1 MLKIFD
7 KNHNAIGHTAKYKD
21 CKVESELSTGD
32 KTLSFTYLAKH
43 HNLEN
48 EMYVRTPDDEF
59 VIKEVPAIT
68 GSFPQI
74 VAILNL
80 EDLQKDMWEKFSV
93 ADVTIDEA
101 VRTVLA
107 GTGWRIGECDVTKR
121 RNAGMIQVST
131 LEVIQNLCTA
141 FMCEPVFDTINKKVS
156 FYSKRGEDKGT
167 YFMSGLNLKKLQKK
181 VTSYDYYTRIIPIG
195 SNGLTIE
202 DVNDGKNYLEN
213 YQYSNKILTY
223 IWKDESYTDPQALKE
238 DAELKLDDLSKPEK
252 AYSAEIYNL
261 VKQNPKYSILSYGLG
276 DTIILIDQ
284 ETETREKQR
293 IVKTIEYLQDHSK
306 DTCEIAN
313 AFLTFEEMQQKVQ
326 SAAEIINYTIT
337 GDGRYTGTINVSDIL
352 HFEQGLTGSTTIS
365 GINSSIATMQGD
377 LGAIKIKV
385 GEVETNYLKADEAE
399 IKYATIE
406 NLDVTNQT
414 VHSIQGDYAEFRT
427 TVTDELSAQRAIIDS
442 LDVTSLT
449 ARVATIEEAYI
460 DRAQVNTLLADYA
473 TIGNLKATNAQVD
486 NIAGEL
492 ATYKTVVAGQLTAFD
507 ADITN
512 LKAKD
517 AELETALIG
526 TAKIT
531 DLEAIRTRTQSLET
545 DVADINTLVNGNLT
559 SDNIHSLVLTGDKVT
574 VENGFIK
581 SAMIESLAADKIT
594 GLDINTTKLTVH
606 SENGRSTWTDNTIQ
620 ISDANRVRVQIGE
633 DAAGDYNLYLWDS
646 AGNLLWNATGVT
658 ESGLNDGIIKDVA
671 VADNANI
678 AGSKLDI
685 ESVIRKVNGAETT
698 IKGTRIKLDS
708 QNQTLDAAFTSLRTY
723 AEGVNSRTESNET
736 AISVA
741 QGQISTLISNTTIVK
756 DGKTVQL
763 KDAYNSTV
771 ADVNSIKTTLNEHT
785 SLIDEQ
791 SGEILAVQT
800 KTNKVESDLAGT
812 KQTVSAV
819 QSDLS
824 GTKSRVTTVETGL
837 DGLKTRVA
845 NTETALTKK
854 ADGTTVDSLTSRVA
868 TAETT
873 INGFQAS
880 LTATNKT
887 VSDNYAAL
895 NGKID
900 GIDFD
905 GQNLALGT
913 SSEWQSGNV
922 KDITN
927 SCHVNFALNDM
938 NNKGLQEGDILQIG
952 VDLKFSSDFAA
963 TGTGTKASYIQG
975 DCNQGGTW
983 TNISITGGNQQANIE
998 KIIASSSK
1006 TGRITTYVKVTK
1018 AMVDGTYS
1026 GKWIFNIRFNYYK
1039 GTVYWRNQMVN
1050 KGSKPLLWQP
1060 APEDLISEID
1070 LTNATVATHT
1080 EQISSHDA
1088 RITATEN
1095 SIKLKVS
1102 TSDFNSYKTTV
1113 NNELTSAKSRLSTAE
1128 SSITTMKG
1136 QIALKVEQTD
1146 IDTAVSGIEIGGR
1159 NLLLKTSVTDYGL
1172 GTLNSYANGVASVD
1186 NSRTYN
1192 GKPTILVKPSSSSTS
1207 SGALNYYGGTASLV
1221 KGETYTYSCMIY
1233 SSVADT
1239 FTTQSLGHF
1248 QTVNGS
1254 ELHNRTVKYEGDQ
1267 IPANT
1272 WTKVKIIFTPTV
1284 DCYFR
1289 SFFIYFAST
1298 SQTINVTNIKL
1309 EKGTKATDWTP
1320 APEDVDASITAVD
1333 NKFASYSTTTQ
1344 MQSAIDIAKN
1354 SITQSVSETYATKSQ
1369 VNTVSGN
1376 VTTLTS
1382 RVTAAEQK
1390 LTKDSLVTTIG
1401 TYYTTASYVGTA
1413 IDGIEIGGRN
1423 LIANT
1428 GPSSVTG
1435 WTASSGWTVSLVDCT
1450 TAPYGKAIR
1459 ATNGTATSGGVH
1471 KPPIAKAKMV
1481 NGEKY
1486 TISAWIRASKACT
1499 LNFRNEM
1506 MGSNTISVTT
1516 AWQKYTFTSTINT
1529 GATYYSDV
1537 FYVASGIANGMWIE
1551 VHSLKLEKGT
1561 KTTDWE
1567 PAPEDLES
1575 SIDSVKTVA
1584 TQTSE
1589 KFNWLVKSGT
1599 SATDFTLTD
1608 RTATLVANVIN
1619 LKGLVTFSGLDS
1631 AAQSKINTAQSTA
1644 DTAKNNA
1651 ATAQSTA
1658 NTAKNNAATAQ
1669 STADTAKANAATAQ
1683 STANTAKT
1691 NAATAQSTA
1700 DAAKTAA
1707 ANAQTTANTA
1717 NSTANTA
1724 KTNAATA
1731 QSTAD
1736 TARAEIA
1743 SLGKITVKKYD
1754 ITGASGSVK
1763 WIKLGTLVSNGDA
1776 SNTIIT
1782 VYSGNGYNGTA
1793 NQNSQVEIIIKD
1805 GWQSTQS
1812 AATSFG
1818 VSVTRQNCESLTVK
1832 VMATAHNTC
1841 DVWVYMPWTYWN
1853 GMYTIVGS
1861 YTSWTHSGANQ
1872 SGAPTTGTEQN
1883 LAYRAN
1889 AENAT
1894 TAANLANTTLANWC
1908 YNNDKTYIN
1917 GGKIYTGTIAAAQI
1931 AANAVTAVKI
1941 ASGAITTDKLA
1952 AGAVTAAKIA
1962 AGTITADKINVT
1974 DLFSK
1979 NITAT
1984 GTITGLNL
1992 CGGSLIIGSE
2002 NYSGD
2007 YSKISATGKL
2017 LTSDVRSRSGYSICY
2032 YDRNMLGSNVS
2043 EADYKRI
2050 IIGDYSKLV
2059 IGKTVY
2065 LEDELSSV
2073 ANYTTSC
2080 GLTMDGT
2087 NLTLFG
2093 KTIVKSDAS
2102 FTSALTVSGKTTL
2115 NGATTVNGEFKFNDY
2130 SNTNRRPVASTSTD
2144 TSRVAFIGSKITS
2157 GTYALSVNGQWGGTT
2172 FSTKTVNT
2180 TTSDIRL
2187 KENVAPATIEALP
2200 VLNKIGM
2207 YQFDWKQDHAHW
2219 DVGFVADYLE
2229 TIDSKFAIGG
2239 GYDED
2244 GNMDEKSVND
2254 FYLMGYVVKGV
2265 QELCAWNVRSDN
2277 QINFVDAKY
2286 QSKTAS
2292 LEAKISSLQYQLQQ
2306 AFTRIAEQE
2315 KLIKQLQAVG

>member
-1 MLKIFD
+1 MYQSSVAFGSLIQQDSRTFQAKI
-7 KNHNAIGHTAKYKD
+7 T
-21 CKVESELSTGD
+21 LGD
-32 KTLSFTYLAKH
+32 KTITDGIKSIKVSGGSNSEDDFSLGSAVSQYVEITLASSDAIFEGHEFLLEMGVIVNDSVEEYIPMGYFTAEKPDSDEDQISFTAYDRMMKMERACFLDLPDQTNTVAVLKAIGTITGVPVVTDGLTAISMQKPVGYTCREVLSYIAQMYGGFAICNRSGQIEIKTYED
-43 HNLEN
+43 HNYKVPTGRYWDTFTHNDLPFVLQKITCYTGQDEDGEDISVSVGTGVRKVSFSNPFMTQAALNDIWKKLQNYTYMPGSVRFLGDPRIDPWDILTVEN
-48 EMYVRTPDDEF
+48 RNGKSY
-59 VIKEVPAIT
+59 KVPAMKLTQDFDGGLSTEVEAVGKSEAEQDNGFQGPNTRQMERYYAQLVLIDHAMVNKLDADTAKIT
-68 GSFPQI
+68 YATI
-74 VAILNL
+74 DNLNAVKASI
-80 EDLQKDMWEKFSV
+80 EDL
-93 ADVTIDEA
+93 
-101 VRTVLA
+101 
-107 GTGWRIGECDVTKR
+107 DVTK
-121 RNAGMIQVST
+121 
-131 LEVIQNLCTA
+131 
-141 FMCEPVFDTINKKVS
+141 
-156 FYSKRGEDKGT
+156 
-167 YFMSGLNLKKLQKK
+167 
-181 VTSYDYYTRIIPIG
+181 
-195 SNGLTIE
+195 
-202 DVNDGKNYLEN
+202 
-213 YQYSNKILTY
+213 
-223 IWKDESYTDPQALKE
+223 
-238 DAELKLDDLSKPEK
+238 
-252 AYSAEIYNL
+252 
-261 VKQNPKYSILSYGLG
+261 
-276 DTIILIDQ
+276 
-284 ETETREKQR
+284 
-293 IVKTIEYLQDHSK
+293 
-306 DTCEIAN
+306 
-313 AFLTFEEMQQKVQ
+313 
-326 SAAEIINYTIT
+326 
-337 GDGRYTGTINVSDIL
+337 
-352 HFEQGLTGSTTIS
+352 
-365 GINSSIATMQGD
+365 
-377 LGAIKIKV
+377 
-385 GEVETNYLKADEAE
+385 
-399 IKYATIE
+399 
-406 NLDVTNQT
+406 
-414 VHSIQGDYAEFRT
+414 
-427 TVTDELSAQRAIIDS
+427 
-442 LDVTSLT
+442 LT
-449 ARVATIEEAYI
+449 ARVATIEDAYI

-473 TIGNLKATNAQVD
+473 TIGSLKATNAQVD

-492 ATYKTVVAGQLTAFD
+492 ATYKNVVAGQLTAFD

-531 DLEAIRTRTQSLET
+531 DLEAIRTRTQSLEA

-606 SENGRSTWTDNTIQ
+606 SEDGRSTWTDNTIQ
-620 ISDANRVRVQIGE
+620 IADGNRVRVQIGE
-633 DAAGDYNLYLWDS
+633 DAAGDYNLYLWDA

-685 ESVIRKVNGAETT
+685 ESVIREVNGAETT
-698 IKGTRIKLDS
+698 IKGTRIKLDE
-708 QNQTLDAAFTSLRTY
+708 QNQTLDAAFTSLKTY

-741 QGQISTLISNTTIVK
+741 QGQISTLISSTTIVK

-824 GTKSRVTTVETGL
+824 GTKSRVTTVETGM

-880 LTATNKT
+880 LTAINKT
-887 VSDNYAAL
+887 VSDNYASL

-927 SCHVNFALNDM
+927 SCHVNFTLNDM

-975 DCNQGGTW
+975 DCNQGGAW
-983 TNISITGGNQQANIE
+983 TGISITGGNQQANIE

-1006 TGRITTYVKVTK
+1006 TGHITTYVKVTK

-1026 GKWIFNIRFNYYK
+1026 GKWIFIIRFNYYK

-1050 KGSKPLLWQP
+1050 KGGKPLLWQP

-1088 RITATEN
+1088 RITAAEN

-1113 NNELTSAKSRLSTAE
+1113 TGDINTAKNAAISTAAADAKTKADKAL
-1128 SSITTMKG
+1128 SDAKADAATKTNSALADAKTYTNAQITTVNQSLSKTTQEINIMKG

-1146 IDTAVSGIEIGGR
+1146 IDTAVSSIQIGGR
-1159 NLLLKTSVTDYGL
+1159 NLIRNSKGDSVTDWVYAGTVTNDSHFGKCVLKGTTSTSETYL
-1172 GTLNSYANGVASVD
+1172 GTP
-1186 NSRTYN
+1186 RTEQ
-1192 GKPTILVKPSSSSTS
+1192 IEPSTTYTFSCYIWVSEQVSSIDLFWLSD
-1207 SGALNYYGGTASLV
+1207 TASDKKTGSGYV
-1221 KGETYTYSCMIY
+1221 NATQFK
-1233 SSVADT
+1233 SSLTFTAGAWHKVTGT
-1239 FTTQSLGHF
+1239 FTTKANDYTGYIRIDN
-1248 QTVNGS
+1248 NGS
-1254 ELHNRTVKYEGDQ
+1254 KTSGSA
-1267 IPANT
+1267 ANL
-1272 WTKVKIIFTPTV
+1272 
-1284 DCYFR
+1284 Y
-1289 SFFIYFAST
+1289 
-1298 SQTINVTNIKL
+1298 VTRLKL

-1354 SITQSVSETYATKSQ
+1354 SITQSVSETYATKTQ

-1382 RVTAAEQK
+1382 RVSAAEQK

-1561 KTTDWE
+1561 KATDWE

-1608 RTATLVANVIN
+1608 RTATLVANAIN

-1669 STADTAKANAATAQ
+1669 STADTAKTNAATAQ

-1861 YTSWTHSGANQ
+1861 YASWTHSGANQ

-1917 GGKIYTGTIAAAQI
+1917 GAKIYTGT
-1931 AANAVTAVKI
+1931 VTAKQ
-1941 ASGAITTDKLA
+1941 
-1952 AGAVTAAKIA
+1952 
-1962 AGTITADKINVT
+1962 INVS
-1974 DLFSK
+1974 DLFAQ

-1984 GTITGLNL
+1984 GTITGVTLKSAVINSTSGNI
-1992 CGGSLIIGSE
+1992 GGLTIADGML
-2002 NYSGD
+2002 
-2007 YSKISATGKL
+2007 SATVTKSSSEKTYLQINSKVPSIDLWTEKGDL
-2017 LTSDVRSRSGYSICY
+2017 LPFSTTIDGDGIYCWSG
-2032 YDRNMLGSNVS
+2032 
-2043 EADYKRI
+2043 
-2050 IIGDYSKLV
+2050 
-2059 IGKTVY
+2059 
-2065 LEDELSSV
+2065 
-2073 ANYTTSC
+2073 
-2080 GLTMDGT
+2080 
-2087 NLTLFG
+2087 
-2093 KTIVKSDAS
+2093 S
-2102 FTSALTVSGKTTL
+2102 FTDLT
-2115 NGATTVNGEFKFNDY
+2115 ATNFTFLDY
-2130 SNTNRRPVASTSTD
+2130 SNVKRKPVASTSSN
-2144 TSRVAFIGSKITS
+2144 TSRVAFIGSKLTS
-2157 GTYALSVNGQWGGTT
+2157 GTYALSVNGQWGGDN

-2187 KENVAPATIEALP
+2187 KENVAPATVKALP
-2200 VLNKIGM
+2200 VLNKIHM
-2207 YQFDWKQDHAHW
+2207 YQFDWKQDHTHW

-2229 TIDSKFAIGG
+2229 KVDSKFAIGG
-2239 GYDED
+2239 GYNED
-2244 GNMDEKSVND
+2244 GNIDEKSVNE

-2265 QELCAWNVRSDN
+2265 QELCDWNVWTDARLDSME
-2277 QINFVDAKY
+2277 AKY

-2292 LEAKISSLQYQLQQ
+2292 LEAELESVRYQLQQ

-2315 KLIKQLQAVG
+2315 KLIKRLQAAG

>member
-1 MLKIFD
+1 MSLERMLCSSEDLNFGECNSSKFGIQVADIADITGTKIQVYEIIDDYIDEIILFTGYVDSAKVQSGRNNRTIVAYDEFYRHSDDDVSEWYKNMFSETQKAEYKGEWGGD
-7 KNHNAIGHTAKYKD
+7 KKYTSGNVVRYNGIYYQYFCKSTDKITVASYDSEGKEINNTYIVADYLVGKNPESIIENVDFSVYVQKLEVYNPYNYGSVTVKQFRDSLFAHVGIEQDSATLLNDAVEITRTLDSNEIKFSDCVKAICQMNACFGHISPDGIFQYIYLGEDLIDYTGNYKSSSVYEEYSTKAIDSVRIYDNAGEASTICGSGNNPWNISNNFLLFNLDAAVLKEISEKLYDYVKTITYTPTNLISIYSLPVKLGSEITFRDHTGREINTYALQDTLNGVQLISQEIKAIGNEARNNSVSLTDSFNRLEAKTTAIVEKVYEKIAVDSAEIKNIYGDLANYK
-21 CKVESELSTGD
+21 VVVAE
-32 KTLSFTYLAKH
+32 
-43 HNLEN
+43 
-48 EMYVRTPDDEF
+48 EF
-59 VIKEVPAIT
+59 YATQATI
-68 GSFPQI
+68 Q
-74 VAILNL
+74 
-80 EDLQKDMWEKFSV
+80 DL
-93 ADVTIDEA
+93 
-101 VRTVLA
+101 
-107 GTGWRIGECDVTKR
+107 DVTK
-121 RNAGMIQVST
+121 
-131 LEVIQNLCTA
+131 
-141 FMCEPVFDTINKKVS
+141 
-156 FYSKRGEDKGT
+156 
-167 YFMSGLNLKKLQKK
+167 
-181 VTSYDYYTRIIPIG
+181 
-195 SNGLTIE
+195 
-202 DVNDGKNYLEN
+202 
-213 YQYSNKILTY
+213 
-223 IWKDESYTDPQALKE
+223 
-238 DAELKLDDLSKPEK
+238 
-252 AYSAEIYNL
+252 
-261 VKQNPKYSILSYGLG
+261 
-276 DTIILIDQ
+276 
-284 ETETREKQR
+284 
-293 IVKTIEYLQDHSK
+293 
-306 DTCEIAN
+306 
-313 AFLTFEEMQQKVQ
+313 
-326 SAAEIINYTIT
+326 
-337 GDGRYTGTINVSDIL
+337 
-352 HFEQGLTGSTTIS
+352 
-365 GINSSIATMQGD
+365 
-377 LGAIKIKV
+377 
-385 GEVETNYLKADEAE
+385 
-399 IKYATIE
+399 
-406 NLDVTNQT
+406 
-414 VHSIQGDYAEFRT
+414 
-427 TVTDELSAQRAIIDS
+427 
-442 LDVTSLT
+442 LT
-449 ARVATIEEAYI
+449 ARVATIEDAYI
-460 DRAQVNTLLADYA
+460 DRAQVNALLADYA
-473 TIGNLKATNAQVD
+473 TIGQLNATNGQIT
-486 NIAGEL
+486 NLSGEL
-492 ATYKTVVAGQLTAFD
+492 STYKTVVAGQFTAFD

-1382 RVTAAEQK
+1382 RVSAAEQK

-1413 IDGIEIGGRN
+1413 IEGIEIGGRN

-1428 GPSSVTG
+1428 GPGSVAG
-1435 WTASSGWTVSLVDCT
+1435 WIASAGWTVSLVDCA

-1486 TISAWIRASKACT
+1486 TISAWIRASRACT

-1984 GTITGLNL
+1984 GTITGVTLKSAVINSTSGNIGGFTIGKDTISAYVPVSGTKRKFIKLNASEPSISL
-1992 CGGSLIIGSE
+1992 GIDEDEVFNFNTNLDSDSIYSENGKFGSL
-2002 NYSGD
+2002 D
-2007 YSKISATGKL
+2007 A
-2017 LTSDVRSRSGYSICY
+2017 DVFTFVDWG
-2032 YDRNMLGSNVS
+2032 
-2043 EADYKRI
+2043 
-2050 IIGDYSKLV
+2050 
-2059 IGKTVY
+2059 
-2065 LEDELSSV
+2065 
-2073 ANYTTSC
+2073 
-2080 GLTMDGT
+2080 GT
-2087 NLTLFG
+2087 R
-2093 KTIVKSDAS
+2093 
-2102 FTSALTVSGKTTL
+2102 
-2115 NGATTVNGEFKFNDY
+2115 
-2130 SNTNRRPVASTSTD
+2130 RRPVASASGPTGQVAVLTSQF
-2144 TSRVAFIGSKITS
+2144 TSSAGYNLK
-2157 GTYALSVNGQWGGTT
+2157 VNGTWGGST
-2172 FSTKTVNT
+2172 FFNQTINT
-2180 TTSDIRL
+2180 SSSDIRL
-2187 KENVAPATIEALP
+2187 KENIIPSTVEALP
-2200 VLNKIGM
+2200 IIKKIEL
-2207 YQFDWKQDHAHW
+2207 YQFDWKHDHRHQKI
-2219 DVGFVADYLE
+2219 GFIADYLE
-2229 TIDSKFAIGG
+2229 EVDEQFAIGG

-2244 GNMDEKSVND
+2244 GIMNAKIVND

-2292 LEAKISSLQYQLQQ
+2292 LEAKLESVQHQLQQ

-2315 KLIKQLQAVG
+2315 KLIKQLQAAG